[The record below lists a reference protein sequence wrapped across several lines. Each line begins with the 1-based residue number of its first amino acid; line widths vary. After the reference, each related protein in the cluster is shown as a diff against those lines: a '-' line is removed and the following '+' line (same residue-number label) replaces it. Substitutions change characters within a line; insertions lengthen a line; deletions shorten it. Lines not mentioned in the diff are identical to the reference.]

1 MYLIVGLGNP
11 EKKYETTFHNLGFLA
26 VGEAADKLGVKFKK
40 KECEASVAEAF
51 LGGEKVIL
59 ARPVTY
65 MNASGRAVKQLMAKY
80 KVPPERLLV
89 IYDDFD
95 LPKGKLRIRAFGS
108 AGTHNG
114 MRSII
119 GEIGTQQ
126 FPRIRI
132 GIKDPAVDIPI
143 INYVLADIR
152 KEDYPLFG
160 AACSAAA
167 DAAIAFA
174 RGEDI
179 EHVMSAYNQN

>member
-11 EKKYETTFHNLGFLA
+11 EKKYETTFHNMGFLA
-26 VGEAADKLGVKFKK
+26 VGEAAKKLGVKFKK

-65 MNASGRAVKQLMAKY
+65 MNASGRAVKQLLSKY
-80 KVPPERLLV
+80 KIPPEHMLV

-95 LPKGKLRIRAFGS
+95 LPKGKLRIRASGS

-119 GEIGTQQ
+119 GEIGSQE
-126 FPRIRI
+126 FLRIRI
-132 GIKDPAVDIPI
+132 GIKDPEVNIPI
-143 INYVLADIR
+143 INYVLANIR
-152 KEDYPLFG
+152 QEDYPLF
-160 AACSAAA
+160 ADACSNAA
-167 DAAIAFA
+167 DAAIRFA

-179 EHVMSAYNQN
+179 ESVMAAYNGK

>member
-1 MYLIVGLGNP
+1 
-11 EKKYETTFHNLGFLA
+11 
-26 VGEAADKLGVKFKK
+26 
-40 KECEASVAEAF
+40 
-51 LGGEKVIL
+51 
-59 ARPVTY
+59 
-65 MNASGRAVKQLMAKY
+65 
-80 KVPPERLLV
+80 
-89 IYDDFD
+89 
-95 LPKGKLRIRAFGS
+95 
-108 AGTHNG
+108 

>member
-11 EKKYETTFHNLGFLA
+11 EKKYETTFHNMGFLA

-160 AACSAAA
+160 AACSTAA